1 MPTIPKSF
9 VIQHDLLQDDTCGN
23 GPKRISSAVLSTAQ
37 PPLRKRKKGQQG
49 PSGRPRYLAN
59 RSETNKGA
67 APYYAADAI
76 GTLNEARP
84 AILMPPMPNLVRV
97 WPLLRHL
104 VLTSLLVACTTLVVF
119 LLVEQGATHG
129 SVIYLVPVVIAA
141 IRWGLM
147 PALFAAALGTL
158 AAAFFFFPPV
168 YSFEIKDPQEG
179 INLLLY
185 VFCAILVSQLASR
198 LKRQLEVSRQREI
211 DLADLYAFSRRLAV
225 AFDVSDIHAAIEDH
239 LAAVMQKRVL
249 LFAPGRERPRRSS
262 SVPDALLHQLAGFS
276 AESRAPE
283 TDATVTDANGETWLV
298 RAVAPKN
305 PDYGIV
311 AVNVGQ
317 TSKEDDAALRG
328 RLDTVLADATATLER
343 LGVAHA
349 ITEARMR
356 AQTDQLRDAL
366 IGSVSHELRT
376 PLASILGAAT
386 VLASAPALQNEP
398 RLKDLAQG
406 VRDEAERLN
415 NDIQNLLDATRISS
429 DGVKPRIEWAD
440 PADIL
445 HSALDRC
452 QNRMAQR
459 KLALDLPQDLPLIR
473 VDPIL
478 VQQALVQILDNAVK
492 YSAAGSEIAVTVRSE
507 EGRLSLSVRDDGAG
521 LTEAEQTRMW
531 DRFARGE
538 RHTGTIS
545 GSGLGLWIASAFLAA
560 NDGTIKAQ
568 SDGPGR
574 GTMMAIEL
582 PVAQTAVPQLES
594 DADE

>member
-1 MPTIPKSF
+1 MPQLPI
-9 VIQHDLLQDDTCGN
+9 
-23 GPKRISSAVLSTAQ
+23 
-37 PPLRKRKKGQQG
+37 
-49 PSGRPRYLAN
+49 LA
-59 RSETNKGA
+59 
-67 APYYAADAI
+67 
-76 GTLNEARP
+76 
-84 AILMPPMPNLVRV
+84 RV
-97 WPLLRHL
+97 WPLLRD
-104 VLTSLLVACTTLVVF
+104 LTLTLLLVAFTTLFVF
-119 LLVEQGATHG
+119 LLVQQGATHG

-141 IRWGLM
+141 VRWGLV
-147 PALFAAALGTL
+147 PALFAAALGTM

-168 YSFEIKDPQEG
+168 YSFEISDPQEV

-239 LAAVMQKRVL
+239 LAAVMQRRVL
-249 LFAPGRERPRRSS
+249 LFAPGRERSRGPASS
-262 SVPDALLHQLAGFS
+262 APDAVLRQVASLSAGTQ
-276 AESRAPE
+276 AVEP
-283 TDATVTDANGETWLV
+283 DATVTDGNGETWLV
-298 RAVAPKN
+298 RAVALKN

-311 AVNVGQ
+311 AVNLGQ
-317 TSKEDDAALRG
+317 ISKEGHAALRS

-356 AQTDQLRDAL
+356 AQTDQLREAL

-429 DGVKPRIEWAD
+429 DGIKPHIEWAD

-452 QNRMAQR
+452 QHRMSQR
-459 KLALDLPQDLPLIR
+459 KLALDLPQDLPLLR

-492 YSAAGSEIAVTVRSE
+492 YSATGSEIAVKVRSE
-507 EGRLSLSVRDDGAG
+507 HGHLILSVRDHGAG
-521 LTEAEQTRMW
+521 LTEADQARMW
-531 DRFARGE
+531 SRFARGD
-538 RHTGTIS
+538 RHAGTIS
-545 GSGLGLWIASAFLAA
+545 GSGLGLWIASAFVAA
-560 NDGTIKAQ
+560 NAGSIKAQ
-568 SDGPGR
+568 SEGPGR
-574 GTMMAIEL
+574 GTLMTIEL
-582 PVAQTAVPQLES
+582 PVTQTAVPQLEG